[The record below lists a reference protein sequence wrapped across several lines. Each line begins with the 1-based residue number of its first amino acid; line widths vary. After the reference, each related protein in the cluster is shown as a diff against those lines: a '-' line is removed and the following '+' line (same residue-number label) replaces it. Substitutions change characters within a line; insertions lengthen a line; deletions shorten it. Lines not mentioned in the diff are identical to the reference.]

1 MHPAAARIILLI
13 NCNNQGDFLF
23 PRKGTTIVNCGCGC
37 VPLYLEQILLRA

>member
-23 PRKGTTIVNCGCGC
+23 PRKGTTIVNCGCGYA
-37 VPLYLEQILLRA
+37 PLYPEQIPLPA